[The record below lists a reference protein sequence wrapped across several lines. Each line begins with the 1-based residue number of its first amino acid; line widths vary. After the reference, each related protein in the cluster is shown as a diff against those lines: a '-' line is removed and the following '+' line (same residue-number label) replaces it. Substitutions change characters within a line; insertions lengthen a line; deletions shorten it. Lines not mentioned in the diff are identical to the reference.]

1 MGQTYSVEARLK
13 FKNDDPASFCK
24 VIQDEIAARNG
35 KTANFGL
42 TRGNVDEP
50 FGCFKILTTA
60 NAGQTEDGLWYAD
73 FDGSYGWE
81 SVLIQVFRA
90 AARELADGSR
100 ILICPDNGCTEIA
113 VKNGKVRTSY
123 QD

>member
-13 FKNDDPASFCK
+13 FKNNDPASFCK

-42 TRGNVDEP
+42 TRGNVNDP
-50 FGCFKILTTA
+50 FGCFKILTTE

-90 AARELADGSR
+90 AAGELADGSR
-100 ILICPDNGCTEIA
+100 ITIYTDDDSVEIS
-113 VKNGKVRTSY
+113 VVGKRVITKY
-123 QD
+123 T